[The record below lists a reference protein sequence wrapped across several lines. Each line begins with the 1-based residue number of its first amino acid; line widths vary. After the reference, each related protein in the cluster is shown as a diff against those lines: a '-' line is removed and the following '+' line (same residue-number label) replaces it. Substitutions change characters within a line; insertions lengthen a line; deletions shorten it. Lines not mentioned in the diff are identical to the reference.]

1 MRKLLASS
9 LFRDTAKLVLGTAGG
24 RAILL
29 LALPLISRLF
39 GPDDFKL
46 LAVFIAL
53 ISTVSVAAC
62 LRLEIAI
69 PLAETDDDAANLLAM
84 SLLSAATISA
94 VLLAL
99 SGVAPVAFAT
109 ALGTSEIAPYLW
121 LVAIGI
127 FLTASYTAL
136 QFWATRL
143 RRFGIIARTR
153 VVQAVTGVVTM
164 LGLGWLGL
172 APIGLLLGNMLT
184 LGAGGVSLALQALR
198 HDRGRLRAIT
208 PAAMLR
214 TLTKYR
220 RYPVFST
227 PEALANVAGMQ
238 VPVLMIAAFSGAE
251 AGQLFLA
258 MQVMA
263 APLALIGASVGQVY
277 ASRASEELRNGTLHR
292 FTLTMMKRLFLIGVV
307 PITAAALLSPFLF
320 TLVFGAEWQRAGV
333 IVAWIA
339 PWMLA
344 QLVVSPVSMALH
356 VVGAQRTGML
366 LQFLGFSIRAG
377 FVIVA
382 TVAAP
387 TLVVEVFAVSG
398 VTFYVI
404 YSVVVSRAVRIK

>member
-1 MRKLLASS
+1 M
-9 LFRDTAKLVLGTAGG
+9 
-24 RAILL
+24 L

-53 ISTVSVAAC
+53 ISTVSVVAC

-109 ALGTSEIAPYLW
+109 ALGTADIAPYLW
-121 LVAIGI
+121 LVAIGV
-127 FLTASYTAL
+127 FLTASYSAL

-143 RRFGIIARTR
+143 RLFGIIARTR

-184 LGAGGVSLALQALR
+184 MGAGGVSLASQALR
-198 HDRGRLRAIT
+198 RDRDRLRAIS

-238 VPVLMIAAFSGAE
+238 VPVLMIAAFSGVE
-251 AGQLFLA
+251 AGQMFLA

-277 ASRASEELRNGTLHR
+277 ASRAGEQLRNSTLHR
-292 FTLTMMKRLFLIGVV
+292 FTLTMMKRLFLIGAV
-307 PITAAALLSPFLF
+307 PLTVAALLSPFLF

-333 IVAWIA
+333 IMAWIA

-356 VVGAQRTGML
+356 VVGAQRIAMF
-366 LQFLGFSIRAG
+366 LQFLGLAIRTS
-377 FVIVA
+377 FVFFAMAI
-382 TVAAP
+382 AP
-387 TLVVEVFAVSG
+387 NLAVEIFAVSG
-398 VTFYVI
+398 VVFYMI
-404 YSVVVSRAVRIK
+404 YSAVVLKSVVNK

>member
-1 MRKLLASS
+1 
-9 LFRDTAKLVLGTAGG
+9 
-24 RAILL
+24 LL

-127 FLTASYTAL
+127 FLTASCTAL